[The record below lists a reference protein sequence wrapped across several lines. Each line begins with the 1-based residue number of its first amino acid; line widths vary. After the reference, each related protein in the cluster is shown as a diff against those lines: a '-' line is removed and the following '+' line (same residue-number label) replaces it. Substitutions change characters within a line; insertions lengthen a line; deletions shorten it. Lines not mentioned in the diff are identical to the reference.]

1 MADTILPEQAGERTA
16 SPAKTT
22 EDLKTFRSG
31 DSASTTLT
39 AQDIARL
46 EGLTKDQALA
56 QVCEEL
62 AALLVTYHNL
72 GGEITALTLPEGKSI
87 MARRHVI
94 VLPAKKDEYG
104 AYALD
109 VP

>member
-1 MADTILPEQAGERTA
+1 MDDTTLNVQVE
-16 SPAKTT
+16 AKTERLT
-22 EDLKTFRSG
+22 AAESLKTSHSG
-31 DSASTTLT
+31 GNANTTLT
-39 AQDIARL
+39 AQDIAKL
-46 EGLTKDQALA
+46 ESLTRKEALA

-72 GGEITALTLPEGKSI
+72 GGPISALTLPPGKQI
-87 MARRHVI
+87 MAHSEI
-94 VLPAKKDEYG
+94 LVLPAKKDEFG